1 MSAVSTLTLNPNA
14 ETTHISLADSSL
26 NHGELLV
33 NGAGPVTFHNMA
45 VTNKNNGDVIIK
57 RTSPAVARL
66 VLDGDTEMV
75 GQTNGSGRAASQIIV
90 GDEANNGSK
99 IGALEICGDSI
110 VTNYGL
116 SIGKNGT
123 GAVYQ
128 RGGVSYWPITGPGY
142 NRSANSSGA
151 YAYLGI
157 TGGRFVYD
165 ADDGVADDDEKSS
178 YFATI
183 GSFIMASHG
192 GFAEFTHS
200 DKLGIVT
207 KNGKFIYYQDGA
219 STNSFDG
226 EFGFG
231 NGGDLDD
238 NNYAGYASVTVSGR
252 DSKLQVNSYLRFLWA
267 NAQACGFVN
276 LNNGGVLAAKH
287 LYRTSESTPVYLN
300 FNGGVLQPLSS
311 DQEFTYKNEA
321 HRFPSAV
328 TVYENGCTIDT
339 GSALNAD
346 GVQLPADDVIIRFPL
361 QSPGEDGKRIA
372 SIALPS
378 EVASKKLVGSPI
390 VKISGDGYGAS
401 AFALFNDL
409 TREVT
414 NIVVTSP
421 GWGYTQASATLSGGG
436 LTQTYE
442 CDVTLSNQPAEGW
455 KGFTKRGI
463 VTLNM
468 SGENTFKGDVTV
480 EEGLLSF
487 NNSTA
492 AQSGMP
498 VGAGVILKNGAR
510 ISFRGELTAVS
521 VPFIAG
527 WGSTSYGRITVSD
540 RIECAADDI
549 FAGNHL
555 RVGHDLILSDGV
567 KIVITD
573 PEHLYK
579 YHRSGK
585 AVVLEAGV
593 IGENRKLTC
602 NSTPDLVFGKECAT
616 ESVDRWKVRKSG
628 NALTLDFMEGF
639 VLSVR

>member
-1 MSAVSTLTLNPNA
+1 
-14 ETTHISLADSSL
+14 
-26 NHGELLV
+26 
-33 NGAGPVTFHNMA
+33 
-45 VTNKNNGDVIIK
+45 
-57 RTSPAVARL
+57 
-66 VLDGDTEMV
+66 MV
-75 GQTNGSGRAASQIIV
+75 GQTSVSGRAASQIIV
-90 GDEANNGSK
+90 GDEASNGSK
-99 IGALEICGDSI
+99 IGVLEIGGSSI

-116 SIGKNGT
+116 SIGKTGI

-128 RGGVSYWPITGPGY
+128 RGGFSYWPVTGPDY
-142 NRSANSSGA
+142 NRSANTSGA

-157 TGGRFVYD
+157 AGGKFIYD
-165 ADDGVADDDEKSS
+165 ADGAVDGDKKSS

-183 GSFIMASHG
+183 GSFVMASHG
-192 GFAEFTHS
+192 GFAEFAHS
-200 DKLGIVT
+200 DKLGIVV

-219 STNSFDG
+219 STNCFDG

-231 NGGDLDD
+231 NGGDLND
-238 NNYAGYASVTVSGR
+238 NNYAGYASVTVSGC

-267 NAQACGFVN
+267 NPEASGYVN
-276 LNNGGVLAAKH
+276 VNNGGVLAAKQ
-287 LYRTSESTPVYLN
+287 LYRTSQSTPVYLN

-311 DQEFTYKNEA
+311 DQEFTYKNEV

-339 GSALNAD
+339 GAALNSD
-346 GVQLPADDVIIRFPL
+346 GGQLSTDDVIIRFPL
-361 QSPGEDGKRIA
+361 QSPGEEGKRIA

-378 EVASKKLVGSPI
+378 ELASKKLVGSPI

-436 LTQTYE
+436 LTQAYA
-442 CDVTLSNQPAEGW
+442 CDVTLSNQPTEGW
-455 KGFTKRGI
+455 KGLTKRGI
-463 VTLNM
+463 VALNM
-468 SGENTFKGDVTV
+468 SGVNTFKGNVTV

-498 VGAGVILKNGAR
+498 VGAGIILKNGAR
-510 ISFRGELTAVS
+510 ISFRGEVTSVS

-555 RVGHDLILSDGV
+555 RVGHDLVLTDGV

-573 PEHLYK
+573 PENLYK

-593 IGENRKLTC
+593 TGENRKLTC
-602 NSTPDLVFGKECAT
+602 NSTPELVFGKECAT